1 MIIIGLDLATQSG
14 VCYGR
19 PDTTPVV
26 EVVRAPVTG
35 KDYGLYGAF
44 YWSFFNRLLRSLAA
58 RLEPGEK
65 LLANFEAPIL
75 PRERWD
81 PKQKK
86 MVGQTSLVTT
96 RKLHSIGVLFETVCV
111 LIAEELGIEIDA
123 RECHIAS
130 IKKRLGG
137 RGGAE
142 KPDLVYAARRA
153 GILLPAGDEAKDGAD
168 GFGAWLIAIEEQAP
182 EFQAYW
188 DRRLYSAP
196 AGRLL

>member
-26 EVVRAPVTG
+26 QVVRAPVTG
-35 KDYGLYGAF
+35 KDYGQFGAF
-44 YWSFFNRLLRSLAA
+44 YWRFFCGLLRNLGA

-81 PKQKK
+81 KAQQK
-86 MVGQTSLVTT
+86 MVGQTNIETT
-96 RKLHSIGVLFETVCV
+96 RKLHSLGVLFETACV
-111 LIAEELGIEIDA
+111 VIAEEMDIEIDA
-123 RECHIAS
+123 RECHLAT

-137 RGGAE
+137 HGAAE
-142 KPDLVYAARRA
+142 KPDLVFVARRA
-153 GILLPAGDEAKDGAD
+153 GIILPAGNEALDGAD
-168 GFGAWLIAIEEQAP
+168 GFGAWLIAIQEQAP
-182 EFQAYW
+182 QHQAYW
-188 DRRLYSAP
+188 DQRIYGGVRR
-196 AGRLL
+196 